1 VTTTPRGE
9 TRQVEQ
15 PTPPGTVLLHTA
27 AVATLLGLRP
37 QTLRK
42 WRLVGRGPRYV
53 RLGESCFARVTY
65 RLADI
70 QDWLAERTFANT
82 TEETVCKDGA
92 RGSASTLGSASRVP
106 RRSPRGASAAV
117 ATPPTDGS
125 AESGGNQVP
134 NGEGV

>member
-1 VTTTPRGE
+1 MATTPQRE
-9 TRQVEQ
+9 TRQVEE
-15 PTPPGTVLLHTA
+15 PTPPDTALLRTA
-27 AVATLLGLRP
+27 VAATLLGLRP

-92 RGSASTLGSASRVP
+92 RGGSSTPGSASRVP
-106 RRSPRGASAAV
+106 RRFPRGAPAAV
-117 ATPPTDGS
+117 ATPPTEGS
-125 AESGGNQVP
+125 EEASGNRVP
-134 NGEGV
+134 NGEGA